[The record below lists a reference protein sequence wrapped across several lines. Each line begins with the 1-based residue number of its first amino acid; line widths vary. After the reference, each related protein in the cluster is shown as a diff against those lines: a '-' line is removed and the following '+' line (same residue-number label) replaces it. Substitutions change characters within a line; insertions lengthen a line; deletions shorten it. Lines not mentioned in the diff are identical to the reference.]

1 MSRPAEHID
10 TRRVGLAFVIKFK
23 VQIMSYSKGTTVE
36 WDWGN
41 GTGTG
46 KVVQAYTRKITI
58 RIKGSEVTRD
68 ACEDAPAY
76 KIEQHDGDEVLKPH
90 SELRKAS

>member
-1 MSRPAEHID
+1 
-10 TRRVGLAFVIKFK
+10 
-23 VQIMSYSKGTTVE
+23 MSYSEGTQVE

-46 KVVQAYTRKITI
+46 KVVKVYTRKTTLT
-58 RIKGSEVTRD
+58 IKGTEVTRD
-68 ACEDAPAY
+68 ASEDAPAY
-76 KIEQHDGDEVLKPH
+76 KIAQEDGDEVLKSD

>member
-1 MSRPAEHID
+1 MAI
-10 TRRVGLAFVIKFK
+10 
-23 VQIMSYSKGTTVE
+23 SKGDTVE

-46 KVVQAYTRKITI
+46 KVVKKYTRKITLK
-58 RIKGSEVTRD
+58 IKGSEVTRD
-68 ACEDAPAY
+68 ASDDEPAY
-76 KIEQHDGDEVLKPH
+76 RIEQEDGDEVLKSE